1 MRRLRSIAIAL
12 TNASAIVAAFGFIQM
27 IPLPAPS
34 TARSP
39 AEQPSPALAL
49 PKLSEV
55 RSLDEL
61 YQIRA
66 RLVSELDKSGAVSES
81 SLFAG
86 KAAQPASAP
95 PDEQLLQALREVEVR
110 ILTEQRASD
119 NWQQAQRLAKE
130 AAEVEKKAK
139 QSEATAEKRQMLL
152 EQAIQNLQ
160 EIPKNSSLAGLAPPK
175 IQEFE
180 GNLSTTTYQ
189 VDENNFLAAI
199 ARESGLSKEAMM
211 TVCHISRYC
220 VSLRGDREPASPA
233 SLIKVPVAV
242 SLLQKVSEQNIGLDT
257 QVYVQGGNFTE
268 DASAIRSLQRYPL
281 KVLLGEMI
289 DHSSNIA
296 TNQLIDY
303 LTYDYINKYLQA
315 SGYKVTR
322 VNFKLMGDRIMPW
335 KAGSGRNRLTSD
347 ELTEMMLQI
356 YNYEIPGAEVLVEAL
371 SRQYDRVMGY
381 AALQGTEAQ
390 WLGEK
395 TGENSRALG
404 TTLAFNYGGDIYAI
418 TVIDNR
424 AGTYIQIRNSIAKI
438 VDRIVKNGGL

>member
-1 MRRLRSIAIAL
+1 MRRLRKIAIAL

-34 TARSP
+34 TARST
-39 AEQPSPALAL
+39 AEQPTAALAL

-55 RSLDEL
+55 RSLEEL
-61 YQIRA
+61 YQIRDRIVSHLEQSSARSQA
-66 RLVSELDKSGAVSES
+66 RL
-81 SLFAG
+81 FAEE
-86 KAAQPASAP
+86 AAQPASEP
-95 PDEQLLQALREVEVR
+95 SDDQLLQVLREVEVR

-130 AAEVEKKAK
+130 AAEVEKKLK
-139 QSEATAEKRQMLL
+139 QSVATVEKRQLL
-152 EQAIQNLQ
+152 LAQAIQNLQ
-160 EIPKNSSLAGLAPPK
+160 EIPKNSSLAGLTPPK

-180 GNLSTTTYQ
+180 GNLTTPTYR

-199 ARESGLSKEAMM
+199 ARESGLSKDAMI

-220 VSLRGDREPASPA
+220 TSLRGDREPASPA

-242 SLLQKVSEQNIGLDT
+242 ALLQKISEQNIGLDT
-257 QVYVQGGNFTE
+257 QVYVQRGNFTE

-303 LTYDYINKYLQA
+303 LGQNYINKYLQD

-335 KAGSGRNRLTSD
+335 KPGSGRNRITSD

-381 AALQGTEAQ
+381 AALQGTKAQ

-395 TGENSRALG
+395 TGENSRVLG
-404 TTLAFNYGGDIYAI
+404 TTLAFNYAGDIYAI

-424 AGTYIQIRNSIAKI
+424 AGTYVQIRNSIAKI